1 MPTKPALY
9 TVAALV
15 KKFGPFK
22 LIDRKREDAL
32 YKEGRGA
39 HIFTI
44 TSEDVEWKD
53 LPEDDRPT
61 LQELE
66 ENMGYT
72 ADEYTEPRY
81 YGQSGSRMVNKHEIY
96 ESAKPMPEGI
106 EVGPD
111 AEWYPDGTLPTK

>member
-1 MPTKPALY
+1 MPTTPALY

-22 LIDRKREDAL
+22 CIDRKREDAL

-44 TSEDVEWKD
+44 TSEDMEWKD
-53 LPEDDRPT
+53 MAEDDRPT
-61 LQELE
+61 LDELVD
-66 ENMGYT
+66 MGYT
-72 ADEYTEPRY
+72 REDYTEPRY

-96 ESAKPMPEGI
+96 ESTKPMPEGI

-111 AEWYPDGTLPTK
+111 AEWYDDGTLPTP